1 LQFRFLG
8 VSKTLSA
15 DQKRLAAQSFD
26 AEGDSISAG
35 KRLINTKHDAW
46 KVLTSIRSQA
56 TKFWKEGSLPYPES
70 GIRLIRQGR
79 IEDFNATFAD
89 YREQLEAGV
98 RLFDEQ
104 FAEIKEAARVRLG
117 SLFDLSDYPS
127 SLEDEFGIE
136 WDFPSVDPPDYLRR
150 LNPEV
155 YAEQSRR
162 VSQRFDEAI
171 ELAESAFIEELDK
184 LVNHLAAR
192 LAGDEDGRPKIF
204 RDSAITNMGDF
215 FQRFRELNVRSN
227 GELDELVERCEGLMQ
242 GVQPQA
248 LRDNDGLRR
257 SLSTQLSSVQSSL
270 DQLVVDRPRRNI
282 IRPRRSSEDSGDR

>member
-1 LQFRFLG
+1 MATVLESESLPNSSVSTRSASSNLRENFIACRLQFKFLG

-26 AEGDSISAG
+26 ADGDSISAG

-104 FAEIKEAARVRLG
+104 FAEIKEAARARLG
-117 SLFDLSDYPS
+117 
-127 SLEDEFGIE
+127 I
-136 WDFPSVDPPDYLRR
+136 
-150 LNPEV
+150 
-155 YAEQSRR
+155 
-162 VSQRFDEAI
+162 AI
-171 ELAESAFIEELDK
+171 
-184 LVNHLAAR
+184 
-192 LAGDEDGRPKIF
+192 
-204 RDSAITNMGDF
+204 
-215 FQRFRELNVRSN
+215 
-227 GELDELVERCEGLMQ
+227 
-242 GVQPQA
+242 
-248 LRDNDGLRR
+248 
-257 SLSTQLSSVQSSL
+257 
-270 DQLVVDRPRRNI
+270 
-282 IRPRRSSEDSGDR
+282 